1 MSRHQAAPP
10 GRPDESMTL
19 ITEMMQ
25 RPLDPGYAAAAESR
39 VRDGLSPATG
49 ERSPML
55 VIAAVV
61 VGALLAISALA
72 LRAPDTAANTVKA
85 DLVGR
90 IEARRAHAE
99 AQTRNVAGLRAQIND
114 AQAGAL
120 SQQSQSGLTASLLTL
135 EAAAGTVPVTG
146 PGLVLT
152 IDDASAVVDPKD
164 ADVDPRSGTEP
175 DQSKV
180 IARDLQ
186 IIVNGLWEAGAEAI
200 SVNGH
205 RLTARAAIRFA
216 GEAILV
222 DYRPLTRPYVI
233 TAIGEPGGLSVEFAD
248 NTGGSYLQSLK
259 ANYGIRGD
267 IEERDPVVIPG
278 DPALSVQKARPV
290 QSAVTKPLRSPAGA
304 TPGTAPESTPTTT
317 SALRTTETPQ

>member
-1 MSRHQAAPP
+1 
-10 GRPDESMTL
+10 MTL

-39 VRDGLSPATG
+39 VRAGLSPATG

-55 VIAAVV
+55 VISAVV

-90 IEARRAHAE
+90 IETRRAHAD
-99 AQTRNVAGLRAQIND
+99 AQTRNIATMRAQINA

-120 SQQSQSGLTASLLTL
+120 SQQSQSGLTASLLRL
-135 EAAAGTVPVTG
+135 EVATGTVPVTG

-152 IDDASAVVDPKD
+152 IDDASAVVGPKD
-164 ADVDPRSGTEP
+164 PDVDPRGATEP
-175 DQSKV
+175 DQGKV

-222 DYRPLTRPYVI
+222 DYRPLTRPYVV
-233 TAIGEPGGLSVEFAD
+233 TAIGEPGGLSVELAD
-248 NTGGSYLQSLK
+248 NAGGAYLQSLK

-267 IEERDPVVIPG
+267 IEERDAVVVPG
-278 DPALSVQKARPV
+278 EPALSVQKAGPV
-290 QSAVTKPLRSPAGA
+290 RSAVTKPFPSPADT
-304 TPGTAPESTPTTT
+304 TPASTPSTT
-317 SALRTTETPQ
+317 SALRTTETPP